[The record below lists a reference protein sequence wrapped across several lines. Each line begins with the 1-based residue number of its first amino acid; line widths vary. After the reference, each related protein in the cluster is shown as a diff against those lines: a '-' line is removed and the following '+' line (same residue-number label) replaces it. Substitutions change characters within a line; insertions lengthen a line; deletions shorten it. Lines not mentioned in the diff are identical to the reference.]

1 MTAAEASSPPTTTPP
16 KGPKGP
22 KAGKAA
28 PATAASS
35 EAAAPAPSAAPDAA
49 PAESAGEDPNAH
61 VDIRNLQDKFNSL
74 LEQRN
79 NFNDLA
85 RKAADERNQL
95 NEQRRSKAAGID
107 ASKTARD
114 AANEEMRKHKELRN
128 AYQDQAKAL
137 IAEKKGKA
145 GAVSSSLPLT
155 VRKLRNDLQ
164 AMVEQQQTTTL
175 TIAKERVLVE
185 KIAETWKEL
194 KGKEAELL
202 KQKSVQVDL
211 SDSDQSI
218 DAFFA
223 KADEEHEQVTKFMKE
238 AQAHHEA
245 FISAVKETR
254 VLVAEANKKH
264 EEFVLCKTKA
274 DEYHT
279 KGMDLRDKVMQV
291 RGERKA
297 EFDARRKEVQEVNT
311 VARRNVADPR
321 AIERAQDSALEQL
334 KKGGKIQLG
343 Y

>member
-1 MTAAEASSPPTTTPP
+1 MTAAETTSPPTTAPP
-16 KGPKGP
+16 
-22 KAGKAA
+22 AA
-28 PATAASS
+28 VADAPVEVKP
-35 EAAAPAPSAAPDAA
+35 EAF
-49 PAESAGEDPNAH
+49 

-79 NFNDLA
+79 SFNDLA

-107 ASKTARD
+107 ASKVARD

-137 IAEKKGKA
+137 IAEKKGKT

-155 VRKLRNDLQ
+155 VRKLRNELQ

-185 KIAETWKEL
+185 KIADTWKEL
-194 KGKEAELL
+194 KAKEAELS

-211 SDSDQSI
+211 SDVDQSI
-218 DAFFA
+218 DALFA
-223 KADEEHEQVTKFMKE
+223 KADEQHELVTKFMKE
-238 AQAHHEA
+238 AQANHEA
-245 FISAVKETR
+245 FIAAVKETR
-254 VLVAEANKKH
+254 VLVNEANAKH
-264 EEFVLCKTKA
+264 AEFVACKMKA

-279 KGMDLRDKVMQV
+279 KGMELREKVMQV

-297 EFDARRKEVQEVNT
+297 EFDASRKELQEVNT

-321 AIERAQDSALEQL
+321 AIERAQDSALEAL
-334 KKGGKIQLG
+334 KKGGKIKLG
-343 Y
+343 F

>member
-1 MTAAEASSPPTTTPP
+1 MTAAEAASQP
-16 KGPKGP
+16 KTAIADAP
-22 KAGKAA
+22 AADAAEAA
-28 PATAASS
+28 PVK
-35 EAAAPAPSAAPDAA
+35 EQY
-49 PAESAGEDPNAH
+49 

-95 NEQRRSKAAGID
+95 NEQRRSKAAGIE
-107 ASKTARD
+107 ASKVARD

-145 GAVSSSLPLT
+145 GAVSSSLPLQ

-194 KGKEAELL
+194 KAKEQELA

-211 SDSDQSI
+211 SDADQSI
-218 DAFFA
+218 DALFA
-223 KADEEHEQVTKFMKE
+223 KADEEHELVTKFMKE
-238 AQAHHEA
+238 AQTHHEA
-245 FISAVKETR
+245 FIAAVKETR
-254 VLVAEANKKH
+254 VLVNEANAKH
-264 EEFVLCKTKA
+264 AEFVACKTKA

-279 KGMDLRDKVMQV
+279 KGMELREKVMQV
-291 RGERKA
+291 RGEKKA
-297 EFDARRKEVQEVNT
+297 EFDARRKEVQEVNQ

-321 AIERAQDSALEQL
+321 AIERAQDSALDQL

-343 Y
+343 F

>member
-1 MTAAEASSPPTTTPP
+1 MTADAAASQSTTAPP

-22 KAGKAA
+22 KAAKPDAALAA
-28 PATAASS
+28 PATPADG
-35 EAAAPAPSAAPDAA
+35 AAPA
-49 PAESAGEDPNAH
+49 AEGAEPKEQY

-79 NFNDLA
+79 NFNELA

-95 NEQRRSKAAGID
+95 NEQRRSKAAGIE
-107 ASKTARD
+107 ASKAARD

-137 IAEKKGKA
+137 IAEKKGKT

-194 KGKEAELL
+194 KAKEQELQ

-211 SDSDQSI
+211 SDADQSI
-218 DAFFA
+218 DALFA
-223 KADEEHEQVTKFMKE
+223 KADEEHEIVSKFMKE

-245 FISAVKETR
+245 FIAAVKETR
-254 VLVAEANKKH
+254 VLVNEANAKH
-264 EEFVLCKTKA
+264 AEFVACKTKA

-279 KGMDLRDKVMQV
+279 KGMELREKVMQV
-291 RGERKA
+291 RGEKKA
-297 EFDARRKEVQEVNT
+297 EFDARRKEVQEVNQ

>member
-1 MTAAEASSPPTTTPP
+1 MTAADAASQPKTATP
-16 KGPKGP
+16 
-22 KAGKAA
+22 AA
-28 PATAASS
+28 PAAAA
-35 EAAAPAPSAAPDAA
+35 EAPEAAPAK
-49 PAESAGEDPNAH
+49 EQY

-95 NEQRRSKAAGID
+95 NEQRRSKAAGIE
-107 ASKTARD
+107 ASKVARD

-145 GAVSSSLPLT
+145 GAVSSSLPLQ

-194 KGKEAELL
+194 KAKEQELA

-211 SDSDQSI
+211 SDTDQSI
-218 DAFFA
+218 DALFA
-223 KADEEHEQVTKFMKE
+223 KADEEHELVTKFMKE
-238 AQAHHEA
+238 AQTHHEA
-245 FISAVKETR
+245 FIAAVKETR

-264 EEFVLCKTKA
+264 DEFVACKTKA
-274 DEYHT
+274 DEMHN
-279 KGMDLRDKVMQV
+279 KAMELREKVVQI

-297 EFDARRKEVQEVNT
+297 QFDAQRAEVREVNQ
-311 VARRNVADPR
+311 VARRNVADPKG
-321 AIERAQDSALEQL
+321 IERAQESALDQL
-334 KKGGKIQLG
+334 KKGGKISLG
-343 Y
+343 F

>member
-1 MTAAEASSPPTTTPP
+1 MTAAETTSPPTTAPP
-16 KGPKGP
+16 AAVAEAPVEA
-22 KAGKAA
+22 KA
-28 PATAASS
+28 
-35 EAAAPAPSAAPDAA
+35 EAFV
-49 PAESAGEDPNAH
+49 G
-61 VDIRNLQDKFNSL
+61 DIRNLQDKFNSL

-79 NFNDLA
+79 SFNDLA

-107 ASKTARD
+107 ASKVARD

-145 GAVSSSLPLT
+145 GAVSGSLPLT
-155 VRKLRNDLQ
+155 VRKLRNELQ

-194 KGKEAELL
+194 KAKEAELL

-211 SDSDQSI
+211 SDVDQSI
-218 DAFFA
+218 DALFA
-223 KADEEHEQVTKFMKE
+223 KADEQHELVTKFMKE
-238 AQAHHEA
+238 AQANHEA
-245 FISAVKETR
+245 FIAAVKETR
-254 VLVAEANKKH
+254 VLVNEANAKH
-264 EEFVLCKTKA
+264 AEFVACKMKA

-279 KGMDLRDKVMQV
+279 KGMELREKVMQV

-297 EFDARRKEVQEVNT
+297 EFDASRKELQEVNT

-334 KKGGKIQLG
+334 KKGGKIKLG
-343 Y
+343 F